1 MRVRV
6 RACIRVCVRACITNS
21 HCVQAMDT
29 PGSRGRDVRQD
40 ELYFTSQCLTDLN
53 LDASSAVNTEE
64 RLRCGVSTDPSG
76 LGSA

>member
-1 MRVRV
+1 
-6 RACIRVCVRACITNS
+6 
-21 HCVQAMDT
+21 MDT

-64 RLRCGVSTDPSG
+64 RLRCGVCTDPSG